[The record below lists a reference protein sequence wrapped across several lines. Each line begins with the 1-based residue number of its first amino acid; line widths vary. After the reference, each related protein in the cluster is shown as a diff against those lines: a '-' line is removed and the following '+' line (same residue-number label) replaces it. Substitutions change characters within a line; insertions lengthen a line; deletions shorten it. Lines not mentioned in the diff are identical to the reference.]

1 MIINKT
7 KSRQIAEILL
17 NINAVKL
24 QPYNFFTWSS
34 GKKSPIYCDNRL
46 LLSHVKERKII
57 TNIFAELIQEKFK
70 SIDYIAGVATGAIA
84 HGMMIAEQLKLP
96 FIYVR
101 SRAKEHGRKNQIEG
115 ELRKGSKVLV
125 IEDLISTGQS
135 SLSVIKTIQEQK
147 SYVIG
152 LVSIFDYGFFNSN
165 EINMPFVSLCNYNSL
180 IELAIEKK
188 IINQEQKKILFNWQK
203 TQSN

>member
-1 MIINKT
+1 MIINKK

-34 GKKSPIYCDNRL
+34 GKKSPIYCDNRI

-165 EINMPFVSLCNYNSL
+165 EINMPFFSLCNYNSL

-188 IINQEQKKILFNWQK
+188 IINQEQKKILFNWQN